1 MANYW
6 ETFKDNMSSG
16 HKSLGKGD
24 IAGGVEKLSGGT
36 GLSGG
41 FSGGFLGGSLGED
54 VGWSDKKVKAK
65 EDDAAKLREE
75 QNAKN
80 MGVLDQMKLD
90 DSKYYDRSKANASG
104 YLSQSQKYGNDYL
117 SRVGELEKQS
127 ADQAKNA
134 EVTYTTN
141 IQPKQKE
148 LMESAMNNA
157 RGAMTLEEAQ
167 DPNNRVASGVRD
179 LYNKEGQ
186 SIRNQGMT
194 DAGVLAALGAQ
205 ATAGQLGGMPVF
217 TGSNLQTMNAQ
228 NQRQS
233 GEAFAAAQKRMMD
246 LREQG
251 LGKGLEQSNAMYD
264 RGQLAQGAAANRVS
278 DYEQGHSN
286 FLGQQQGF
294 RGEAQGYA
302 ADRMGVQRGMAGE
315 EYDINQGLSGLQHGL
330 QTGQGMRDMGQF
342 DSYYGGQQQGITNQ
356 MNRIQAD
363 NAQRWGLAT
372 TVGSAVAGG
381 MGAPQGGVQ
390 TGMYGVDDPYQ
401 RRNGYSERG
410 MTA

>member
-1 MANYW
+1 
-6 ETFKDNMSSG
+6 
-16 HKSLGKGD
+16 
-24 IAGGVEKLSGGT
+24 
-36 GLSGG
+36 
-41 FSGGFLGGSLGED
+41 
-54 VGWSDKKVKAK
+54 
-65 EDDAAKLREE
+65 
-75 QNAKN
+75 
-80 MGVLDQMKLD
+80 
-90 DSKYYDRSKANASG
+90 
-104 YLSQSQKYGNDYL
+104 
-117 SRVGELEKQS
+117 
-127 ADQAKNA
+127 
-134 EVTYTTN
+134 
-141 IQPKQKE
+141 
-148 LMESAMNNA
+148 
-157 RGAMTLEEAQ
+157 
-167 DPNNRVASGVRD
+167 
-179 LYNKEGQ
+179 
-186 SIRNQGMT
+186 
-194 DAGVLAALGAQ
+194 
-205 ATAGQLGGMPVF
+205 
-217 TGSNLQTMNAQ
+217 MNAQ

-286 FLGQQQGF
+286 FLGQQQNF

-381 MGAPQGGVQ
+381 MGGGGMAAAGGAQQGAPQGGVQ